1 MSGWWFEPTPL
12 KNMLVSWGYDIP
24 NIWKKQ
30 FQTTSQ
36 IYVLPS
42 LWLGL
47 TLDLQDDH
55 PIRAMAQNNAMT
67 A

>member
-1 MSGWWFEPTPL
+1 
-12 KNMLVSWGYDIP
+12 MLVSWGYDIP